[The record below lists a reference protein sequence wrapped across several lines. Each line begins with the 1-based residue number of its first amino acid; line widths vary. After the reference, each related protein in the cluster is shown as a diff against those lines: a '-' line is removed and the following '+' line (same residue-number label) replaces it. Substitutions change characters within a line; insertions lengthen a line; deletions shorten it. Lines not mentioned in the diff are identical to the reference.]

1 MPTRRRSSKLWFSL
15 DTDGGRALPPPLQLN
30 EHNAGF
36 NTTRPVDLPTAYAR
50 NEWPTLINPA

>member
-1 MPTRRRSSKLWFSL
+1 MPTRRRSTSRWSSL
-15 DTDGGRALPPPLQLN
+15 DSNHDRALPPPLRLN

-36 NTTRPVDLPTAYAR
+36 NRTRPVDLPTALTR